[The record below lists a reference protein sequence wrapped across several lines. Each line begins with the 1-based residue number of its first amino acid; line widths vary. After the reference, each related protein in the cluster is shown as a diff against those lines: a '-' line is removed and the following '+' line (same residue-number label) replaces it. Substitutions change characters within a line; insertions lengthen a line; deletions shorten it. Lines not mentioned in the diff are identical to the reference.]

1 VDLEKKNIV
10 EFLNENNIKWFPIHL
25 TYKDKMDKGIPVI
38 QYGEQKKEKILD
50 EINHSLYKNYKG
62 TYYPLSTDFT
72 KLSDDI
78 ILKRQKLL
86 KTEKYGHL
94 FNAIAIDTNEV
105 YHIDYDIPI
114 EELRRIAVDAELI
127 NSLEMNVIEDIRKSR
142 GDNTLPDV
150 EITKLPFYQSTT
162 KSYGFHLM
170 LKPTKKLQKIEQKM
184 FKRLTNDVEILSNG
198 WSWAGL
204 DIDVYNPECLN
215 TPVDFEV
222 LQNKF
227 NKPVNKIVKS
237 NMNEYSSS
245 VEMIECLCRLIDEK
259 HIKSYDPWYKLILS
273 LKSYSLEHPDDE
285 DAILKIAD
293 DMSQGYNTSISS
305 YTTDGVD
312 KVWNT
317 DVKGITIGT
326 IHYYAKLSNPEEY
339 NNIMKQYS
347 KKKLDV
353 NMLSL
358 KTDTEFGKVFNELKG
373 NEYMYNPKAK
383 LLYKFN
389 GVYWSADYGEKT
401 LYCDIRDTIAP
412 MYQSAIDE
420 YVGVE
425 NASIDEFKNKQE
437 EQEEPE
443 EEEEEAEEE
452 KEEEEE
458 VEDIDEDE
466 TVKIAR
472 LKAKMKI
479 KAKELKSKAKELKA
493 KEQARAKAKKQ
504 MEKELNKMVKNMDDE
519 LKRYTKICDDLKTEP
534 FIRRIVNDV
543 LSRRSM
549 NTIDFDKQPWLFA
562 FNNEIY
568 DLRTGL
574 KIDPEP
580 SQLITTTTGYDKID
594 TTKEDIDE
602 LTNVIEKIFPDEN
615 ERELYM
621 MVLAYGLIGIAI
633 EKLVCL
639 TGSGSNGKGLLNDLM
654 IKLCGSS
661 KYSYVGSSTTLTQEI
676 KDGANPAV
684 ALMDNKRFVLF
695 QEANEGQALQGGTVK
710 KLSGGGTINAR
721 NLFSDKTDTKLLAM
735 IVLEFNKRP
744 RFNCSVDNAL
754 VRRLCVINMR
764 SMFVPSVDIHKYEG
778 MENIYPSNPTYKT
791 EEWQDRFRFALFE
804 LIVPYCK
811 LIYDQTQMNSSFSLD
826 NYIAR
831 CPDVVETTKE
841 YIASNDVLNEF
852 MNEEMVYDTNSAIT
866 IKGMFKAFKNSE
878 GFLSMDRKQKEG
890 WDKEALFRETIS
902 KHPMFYKNYKETLY
916 LNVKANE
923 KYAIPLG
930 ATKNARNVI
939 LNWRLKTAD
948 EKDDEPQ
955 NEIVD
960 DIKEA

>member
-1 VDLEKKNIV
+1 MASEFIDLKRKNLI
-10 EFLNENNIKWFPIHL
+10 EFLNDNGIKWFPIHL
-25 TYKDKMDKGIPVI
+25 SYGVKIRNDKEVMM
-38 QYGEQKKEKILD
+38 YGERKIEKILD
-50 EINHSLYKNYKG
+50 EVCHSLYKNTK
-62 TYYPLSTDFT
+62 TYHPLSTDF
-72 KLSDDI
+72 KNLSDDV
-78 ILKRQKLL
+78 ILRRQNLL
-86 KTEKYGHL
+86 NTEKYRHL
-94 FNAIAIDTNEV
+94 FNAIAIDTSEI

-114 EELRRIAVDAELI
+114 DELRRIANDANLRDSE
-127 NSLEMNVIEDIRKSR
+127 EMNIIEDIYKCR
-142 GDNTLPDV
+142 GDVTFLDV
-150 EITKLPFYQSTT
+150 QISKLPFYKSTT
-162 KSYGFHLM
+162 KSYGIHL
-170 LKPTKKLQKIEQKM
+170 LAKPTTKIEKIEQHP
-184 FKRLTNDVEILSNG
+184 FKKLTNDVEILGNG
-198 WSWAGL
+198 WSWAS
-204 DIDVYNPECLN
+204 IDTEIYNPECLN
-215 TPVDFEV
+215 TFNFEA
-222 LQNKF
+222 LFNKF
-227 NKPVNKIVKS
+227 NKPKNQIVKDKS
-237 NMNEYSSS
+237 YLSSI
-245 VEMIECLCRLIDEK
+245 EMIECLCKLIDEK
-259 HIKSYDPWYKLILS
+259 HLTSYDPWYKLILS

-285 DAILKIAD
+285 YALIKIAD
-293 DMSQGYNTSISS
+293 DMSQGYNTSILS
-305 YTTDGVD
+305 YTADGVD
-312 KVWNT
+312 KIWKYS
-317 DVKGITIGT
+317 DVKDITIGT
-326 IHYYAKLSNPEEY
+326 IHYYAKQSNPDGY
-339 NNIMKQYS
+339 KNIMKQYS
-347 KKKLDV
+347 KKKIDI

-373 NEYMYNPKAK
+373 TQYLYNPKAE

-389 GVYWSADYGEKT
+389 GVYWCPDYGEKMI
-401 LYCDIRDTIAP
+401 YCDIRDTIAP

-443 EEEEEAEEE
+443 EEE
-452 KEEEEE
+452 K
-458 VEDIDEDE
+458 EDE
-466 TVKIAR
+466 EDANEDTSTKLLR
-472 LKAKMKI
+472 LKLKAKKEKE
-479 KAKELKSKAKELKA
+479 KAKAKALKEKERLKS
-493 KEQARAKAKKQ
+493 KKQ
-504 MEKELNKMVKNMDDE
+504 MEKELNNMVKNMDNE
-519 LKRYTKICDDLKTEP
+519 VKRYTKICDDLKTEP
-534 FIRRIVNDV
+534 FIRRIVKDV
-543 LSRRSM
+543 ISRRSM
-549 NTIDFDKQPWLFA
+549 NTIDFDKQSWLFA

-574 KIDPEP
+574 KIEPEP
-580 SQLITTTTGYDKID
+580 SQLISTTTGYDKID

-602 LTNVIEKIFPDEN
+602 LRNVIEKIFPDEN

-621 MVLAYGLIGIAI
+621 MVLAYGLIGIAV

-661 KYSYVGSSTTLTQEI
+661 KYSYVGSSTTLTQEL

-695 QEANEGQALQGGTVK
+695 QEANEGQSLQGGTVK

-754 VRRLCVINMR
+754 IRRLCVINMR

-778 MENIYPSNPTYKT
+778 MENIYPSNPTYKMD
-791 EEWQDRFRFALFE
+791 EWQDRFRFALFE

-866 IKGMFKAFKNSE
+866 IKVMFKAFKNSE

-890 WDKEALFRETIS
+890 WDKEVSFRETIS

-939 LNWRLKTAD
+939 LNWRLKTTN

-960 DIKEA
+960 DIKET